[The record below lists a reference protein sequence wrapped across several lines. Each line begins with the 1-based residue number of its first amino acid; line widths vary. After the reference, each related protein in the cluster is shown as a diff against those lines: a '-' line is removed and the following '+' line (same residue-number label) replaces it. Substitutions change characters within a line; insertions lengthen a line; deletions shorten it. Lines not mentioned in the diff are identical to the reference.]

1 MRCKKH
7 ELAVLEVG
15 GVNLGGEFRRKK
27 LGTERGK
34 GPDFERF
41 GDNGLQ
47 IVVGR
52 KITADPGKSHEGHV
66 VRSGT
71 CRLS

>member
-1 MRCKKH
+1 MRCEKY
-7 ELAVLEVG
+7 ERAVLKVG
-15 GVNLGGEFRRKK
+15 GLSLGGEFRREEFSA
-27 LGTERGK
+27 ERRK
-34 GPDFERF
+34 HPDFERF

-52 KITADPGKSHEGHV
+52 EITADPGKSHGGWV
-66 VRSGT
+66 VRSGL